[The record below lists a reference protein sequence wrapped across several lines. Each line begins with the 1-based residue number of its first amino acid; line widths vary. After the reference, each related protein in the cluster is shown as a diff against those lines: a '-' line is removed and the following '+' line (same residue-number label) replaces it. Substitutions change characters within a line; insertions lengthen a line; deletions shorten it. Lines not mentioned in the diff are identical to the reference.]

1 MSNVEVVSCI
11 YLTIVCVST
20 SAATVT
26 RTAPECPKCAVIK
39 KSGKPSCC
47 APGGAWFENCGT
59 SDSSNTDHT
68 WAEGLQACKDV
79 ASLLLGKVE
88 SRLIIINQKTT
99 KQQLNVVEN
108 LTTDSTLATAY
119 DTPAGNFKDNDQLS
133 LVVVFTSV
141 SFIVFLNI
149 RT

>member
-1 MSNVEVVSCI
+1 M
-11 YLTIVCVST
+11 
-20 SAATVT
+20 
-26 RTAPECPKCAVIK
+26 TAIGSICSKCGTTK
-39 KSGKPSCC
+39 KSGKISCC
-47 APGGAWFENCGT
+47 APGGSWFENCGT
-59 SDSSNTDHT
+59 SGNSNTDHT
-68 WAEGLQACKDV
+68 WFEGLQACKDV

-119 DTPAGNFKDNDQLS
+119 DTPAGNSKDIGQLS